1 MIPIPTC
8 AEERSEPE
16 KGIYIGYRLVVRKR
30 AIATVVG
37 AKPGSV
43 NDQLQQRLYG
53 GWVREGRLQCKS
65 SVSGARSSSLLQLP
79 VLGGAWWEGQV
90 EQGKAWDPKN
100 TFVMVAALSFK

>member
-1 MIPIPTC
+1 MILISTC

-16 KGIYIGYRLVVRKR
+16 KGIYIGYWLVVRKR

-53 GWVREGRLQCKS
+53 GWLGE
-65 SVSGARSSSLLQLP
+65 
-79 VLGGAWWEGQV
+79 GGAAAVQEQSIGSQV
-90 EQGKAWDPKN
+90 LLPPPCC
-100 TFVMVAALSFK
+100 SFLCWVVTGGRGRWSKKKLGIQRILL